1 MSKSVV
7 IQGEPLAIQ
16 IFEAIGEK
24 KGDVLLV
31 HGFTGSKEDFSEIG
45 PLIANDGY
53 RVITF
58 DNRGQHESSHT
69 KRPDGYSMS
78 SLGRD
83 VLELS
88 KLLELKKPHLLG
100 HSFGGLIAQQAV
112 KLESKAWSSLTLL
125 CSGPGGIGD
134 WLNDPQFDNLN
145 NETKAEIWKKVLEPD
160 RIQSPRLHLLKK
172 RWIESDAY
180 STMVYR
186 DHLRTQ
192 ASIVLDIFNTRI
204 RTHVI
209 YGENDDAW
217 PIEDQNKMAHDLN
230 ARLTVL
236 SGCGHCPNEEE
247 PELLA
252 HELLDF
258 WKEK

>member
-16 IFEAIGEK
+16 IFEALGEK

-31 HGFTGSKEDFSEIG
+31 YGFTGSKEDFSEIG

-88 KLLELKKPHLLG
+88 KQLELKKPHLLG

-125 CSGPGGIGD
+125 CSGPGGIAD
-134 WLNDPQFDNLN
+134 WLNDPQFENLT
-145 NETKAEIWKKVLEPD
+145 NETKGEIWEKHLEQD
-160 RIQSPRLHLLKK
+160 RVGNIKYELWKK
-172 RWIESDAY
+172 RWLASDAN
-180 STMVYR
+180 STMTYR
-186 DHLRTQ
+186 DHLIKQ
-192 ASIVLDIFNTRI
+192 PSLIASIAKLGITS
-204 RTHVI
+204 HVI

-217 PIEDQNKMAHDLN
+217 PIEDQNKMAIELK
-230 ARLTVL
+230 AKMTVL
-236 SGCGHCPNEEE
+236 PNCGHCPNEDN
-247 PELLA
+247 PALLA
-252 HELLDF
+252 RELIDF
-258 WKEK
+258 WNSN